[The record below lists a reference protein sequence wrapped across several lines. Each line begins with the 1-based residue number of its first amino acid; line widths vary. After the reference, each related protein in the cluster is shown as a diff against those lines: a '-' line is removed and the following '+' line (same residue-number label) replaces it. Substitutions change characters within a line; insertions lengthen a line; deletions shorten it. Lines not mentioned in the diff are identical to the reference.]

1 MKTITLQE
9 FVDSLTS
16 EQFIRL
22 LDIADPNPMTDEE
35 RAYFNSLSVEEL
47 AAELE
52 A

>member
-1 MKTITLQE
+1 MKIDTLQQ

-35 RAYFNSLSVEEL
+35 RAYFNSLSNDEI